1 MLLRSML
8 PLTGVSLLALTTALN
23 AQDLAATP
31 AGAAIELD
39 PITLVSDGQENVEAT
54 GGVVVSAE
62 DIEVLAPADVSEL
75 FSRDSAVSVT
85 GGAGPS
91 KRIYVLGMEQSNLAV
106 TVDGVPQGVTSWH
119 HTGSNVIDPAF
130 LKSVEVEAG
139 AAAADSGFGAA
150 AGAVKYETVGAKDL
164 LTEGKTMGGRVGLSY
179 GSNGRGLNANLA
191 GYGQYQG
198 FDWFVM
204 LHGTE
209 GDNYENGDGEEQ
221 PGTEP
226 ATKGLLTKLGYE
238 FEGHRIELAY
248 EHSEDDADRVIKMN
262 MDQLGDENKV
272 YPLSVKRDTLSLKYS
287 STAPTDAWDPEAHL
301 YITKNGYWR
310 PNYVTEGR
318 RLTNGDMDLDTE
330 TIGGDLRN
338 TYTLGVGTITA
349 GVDWAYDDYSID
361 SYGDAGRPL
370 WTAETMQIGAYVQ
383 GRFEF
388 DNGIDLS
395 TGLRL
400 DHQRFTDW
408 DNNRFSDTGASA
420 NATVAY
426 EFAQGFEVF
435 AGGSHTWLGYQVGEF
450 GLLHARDEAF
460 TTASN
465 YEPATATNVKLGLN
479 ANQDN
484 WTGNLTFFDTRLKD
498 LGKYNT
504 DDNVLDNAD
513 EYRSKGFTLQGNY
526 SWGSGRVGASFT
538 KADVS
543 TDGKDATSQTVTV
556 VPIGKVATLFVD
568 QEIAQ
573 YNLKVG
579 GSLEWADDLN
589 NDEMELAG
597 LEEHESYTVLN
608 AYAQWRP
615 ASYENV
621 VFQLNVDNLLD
632 ENYYERSSF
641 VSFPAREVAPVYA
654 PGRTVTLGMKLDF

>member
-504 DDNVLDNAD
+504 DDNVLDNAE

-568 QEIAQ
+568 QEIEQ

-641 VSFPAREVAPVYA
+641 VSFPDREVAPVYA